1 MSPKKQYK
9 KRLPTVLPPVQRP
22 APEQESL
29 APHVEPV
36 APTAEPEAAATAP
49 AAEPVA
55 AAPVV
60 EPEALRAPAA
70 PARPAAP
77 AAPAQPAQRQVPVT
91 APATAAAT
99 APAITAPAPAPARAP
114 ARAPAPAPVPVAAPV
129 GPPSDRARG
138 SRRRAAALALL
149 GVAALVVGGLVV
161 WQVVDDGRDDAGTA
175 SAAAESWPEAGA
187 SRTVTRVRPDG
198 VLEVTHWIHAAEPLD
213 QVDVA
218 LPELAPG
225 ILLEASA
232 VEVTADDQ
240 PASGPEVIT
249 FTSASYVF
257 SEATRVLVS
266 YELAGAVE
274 RSTSVLGRGLA
285 TTTALEVSAQQPEDT
300 RVIRSKAV
308 LSLACATAGSPSPT
322 PCGEADTEGQWHVE
336 LTGADAGGRVVA
348 QVDLS

>member
-29 APHVEPV
+29 APHVEPD
-36 APTAEPEAAATAP
+36 APTAEPEPEAAAPAP

-77 AAPAQPAQRQVPVT
+77 AAPAQRQVPVT
-91 APATAAAT
+91 APAAAAT
-99 APAITAPAPAPARAP
+99 APATAP
-114 ARAPAPAPVPVAAPV
+114 APAPAPVPVAAPG
-129 GPPSDRARG
+129 GPPSDRAPG
-138 SRRRAAALALL
+138 SRRRAAALAIL

-161 WQVVDDGRDDAGTA
+161 WQVVDGGRDDTGTA
-175 SAAAESWPEAGA
+175 SAAAESWPEPGA